1 MTEKDFRKVVT
12 DLEITKLDKEEIS
25 NFIYSL
31 ENDLK
36 SKLHYMKVNSLKKAG
51 NLAASTIYSG
61 CKNLDLMLVLETPV
75 LNSFPLMNQAA
86 INEVWN
92 YLVFE
97 HNLDKNN
104 QISLDSSSN
113 SIKVI
118 LKNYTLNILI
128 RFKDTLNYQTNH
140 FINIDDLRVS
150 FINLAS
156 SEFNLFKNTIQLLTY
171 YRDINN
177 LEQITDY
184 VISLLL
190 YYGLSE
196 NFTKHTYELYLK
208 EFVHAIDDF
217 SKGIKIEQDDETY
230 RNLNVEKVNIP
241 KKQYMIIDV
250 ADPKVNITNNVGEAY
265 IQELRKFKKIILK
278 LLEAKVE

>member
-12 DLEITKLDKEEIS
+12 DLELTKLNKEETN
-25 NFIYSL
+25 NFISSL

-36 SKLHYMKVNSLKKAG
+36 NKLHYMKVNSLKKVG
-51 NLAASTIYSG
+51 NLATSTIYSG
-61 CKNLDLMLVLETPV
+61 CKNLDLMLVFETPV

-92 YLVFE
+92 YFVFE
-97 HNLDKNN
+97 HNIDKNN
-104 QISLDSSSN
+104 QISIDTSSN
-113 SIKVI
+113 SIKVT
-118 LKNYTLNILI
+118 LKSYTLNMLI
-128 RFKDTLNYQTNH
+128 RFEDTLNYQTNH
-140 FINIDDLRVS
+140 FIKTDDLRVS

-171 YRDINN
+171 YRDLNN
-177 LEQITDY
+177 LDQITDY

-208 EFVHAIDDF
+208 EFIHAIDDF

-230 RNLNVEKVNIP
+230 RNLNVEKVNIS

>member
-12 DLEITKLDKEEIS
+12 DLELTKLDKEEIN

-51 NLAASTIYSG
+51 NLATSTIYSG

>member
-1 MTEKDFRKVVT
+1 M
-12 DLEITKLDKEEIS
+12 S
-25 NFIYSL
+25 
-31 ENDLK
+31 
-36 SKLHYMKVNSLKKAG
+36 H
-51 NLAASTIYSG
+51 
-61 CKNLDLMLVLETPV
+61 
-75 LNSFPLMNQAA
+75 
-86 INEVWN
+86 
-92 YLVFE
+92 
-97 HNLDKNN
+97 
-104 QISLDSSSN
+104 
-113 SIKVI
+113 
-118 LKNYTLNILI
+118 ILI
-128 RFKDTLNYQTNH
+128 ELRSGSNKH
-140 FINIDDLRVS
+140 FFLYIHPIQSS
-150 FINLAS
+150 FFHFLFHLCLPFSLCYLSLA
-156 SEFNLFKNTIQLLTY
+156 LILTY

>member
-12 DLEITKLDKEEIS
+12 DLELTKLNKEETN
-25 NFIYSL
+25 NFISSL

-36 SKLHYMKVNSLKKAG
+36 NKLHYMKVNSLKKVG
-51 NLAASTIYSG
+51 NLATSTIYSG
-61 CKNLDLMLVLETPV
+61 CKNLDLMLVFETPV

-92 YLVFE
+92 YFVFE
-97 HNLDKNN
+97 HNIDKNN
-104 QISLDSSSN
+104 QISIDTSSN
-113 SIKVI
+113 SIKVT
-118 LKNYTLNILI
+118 LKSYTLNMLI
-128 RFKDTLNYQTNH
+128 RFEDTLNYQTIH
-140 FINIDDLRVS
+140 FIKTDDLRVS

-171 YRDINN
+171 YRDLNN
-177 LEQITDY
+177 LDQITDY

-208 EFVHAIDDF
+208 EFIHAIDDF

-230 RNLNVEKVNIP
+230 RNLNVEKVNIS

>member
-12 DLEITKLDKEEIS
+12 DLELTKLDKEEIS

>member
-12 DLEITKLDKEEIS
+12 DLELTKLDKEEIS

-31 ENDLK
+31 ETDLK

-51 NLAASTIYSG
+51 NLATSTIYSG
-61 CKNLDLMLVLETPV
+61 CKNLDLMLVFETPV

-230 RNLNVEKVNIP
+230 RNLNIP

>member
-1 MTEKDFRKVVT
+1 
-12 DLEITKLDKEEIS
+12 
-25 NFIYSL
+25 
-31 ENDLK
+31 
-36 SKLHYMKVNSLKKAG
+36 
-51 NLAASTIYSG
+51 
-61 CKNLDLMLVLETPV
+61 
-75 LNSFPLMNQAA
+75 
-86 INEVWN
+86 
-92 YLVFE
+92 LVFE